1 MKKAAGLSAG
11 RIMKL
16 ILHVYR
22 ALELFCRTGVLL
34 AFMVLIIAVLTQV
47 LGRAIGDSPVWTEE
61 LTRFALIYMTALG
74 VGLGLM
80 SGDLVNVDIVCD
92 ALPDPWP
99 RMLRFVA
106 SLATA
111 GLAAVL
117 LPGAWKYV
125 QIGLLQ
131 KSPAMGLQMSFVHF
145 SVFLLFLLLLIFALM
160 RAVLTLLHLDDPRLK
175 QEI

>member
-1 MKKAAGLSAG
+1 MKV
-11 RIMKL
+11 
-16 ILHVYR
+16 ILQVYR
-22 ALELFCRTGVLL
+22 TLELLCRAGVLI

-99 RMLRFVA
+99 RVLSVVA

-111 GLAAVL
+111 FLAAIL
-117 LPGAWKYV
+117 LPGAWRYV
-125 QIGLLQ
+125 QIGFLQ

-145 SVFLLFLLLLIFALM
+145 SVFLLFLLLLLFAVM
-160 RAVLTLLHLDDPRLK
+160 RAVLTLLHVEVSHAR
-175 QEI
+175 QEV

>member
-1 MKKAAGLSAG
+1 MTAFQKIYQGLEV
-11 RIMKL
+11 L
-16 ILHVYR
+16 
-22 ALELFCRTGVLL
+22 CRTGVFV
-34 AFMVLIIAVLTQV
+34 AFMVLILAVLTQV
-47 LGRAIGDSPVWTEE
+47 LGRTIGDSPVWTEE

-80 SGDLVNVDIVCD
+80 TGDLVNVDIICD

-99 RMLRFVA
+99 RMLRVVA

-111 GLAAVL
+111 FLSAIL

-131 KSPAMGLQMSFVHF
+131 KSPAMGLQMALIHF
-145 SVFLLFLLLLIFALM
+145 SVFLLFALLLVFALA
-160 RAVLTLLHLDDPRLK
+160 RTALTLLSKDHRPLE
-175 QEI
+175 QES

>member
-1 MKKAAGLSAG
+1 MKV
-11 RIMKL
+11 
-16 ILHVYR
+16 ILQVYR
-22 ALELFCRTGVLL
+22 ALELLCRAGVLI

-99 RMLRFVA
+99 RVLNVVA

-111 GLAAVL
+111 FLAAIL
-117 LPGAWKYV
+117 LPGAWRYV
-125 QIGLLQ
+125 QIGFLQ

-145 SVFLLFLLLLIFALM
+145 SVFLLFLLLLLFAVM
-160 RAVLTLLHLDDPRLK
+160 RAVLTLLHVEVSHAR
-175 QEI
+175 QEV

>member
-1 MKKAAGLSAG
+1 MKV
-11 RIMKL
+11 
-16 ILHVYR
+16 ILQVYR
-22 ALELFCRTGVLL
+22 ALEFLCRAGVLI

-99 RMLRFVA
+99 RVLSVVA

-111 GLAAVL
+111 FLAAIL
-117 LPGAWKYV
+117 LPGAWRYV
-125 QIGLLQ
+125 QIGFLQ

-145 SVFLLFLLLLIFALM
+145 SVFLLFLLLLLFAVM
-160 RAVLTLLHLDDPRLK
+160 RAVLTLLHVEVSHAR
-175 QEI
+175 QEV

>member
-1 MKKAAGLSAG
+1 MKV
-11 RIMKL
+11 
-16 ILHVYR
+16 ILQIYR
-22 ALELFCRTGVLL
+22 GLELLCRAGVLI

-99 RMLRFVA
+99 RILNIAA

-111 GLAAVL
+111 FLAAIL

-125 QIGLLQ
+125 QIGFLQ
-131 KSPAMGLQMSFVHF
+131 KSPAMGLQMSFIHF
-145 SVFLLFLLLLIFALM
+145 SVFLLFLLLLVFAVM
-160 RAVLTLLHLDDPRLK
+160 RAVLTLLHLEHSHSK
-175 QEI
+175 QEV

>member
-1 MKKAAGLSAG
+1 MKV
-11 RIMKL
+11 
-16 ILHVYR
+16 ILKVYR
-22 ALELFCRTGVLL
+22 ALELVCRAGVLI
-34 AFMVLIIAVLTQV
+34 AFMVLITAVLTQV

-92 ALPDPWP
+92 ALPGPWP
-99 RMLRFVA
+99 RILNVTA

-111 GLAAVL
+111 FLAAIL

-125 QIGLLQ
+125 QIGFLQ
-131 KSPAMGLQMSFVHF
+131 KSPAMGLQMSFIHF
-145 SVFLLFLLLLIFALM
+145 SVFLLFLLLLVFAVM
-160 RAVLTLLHLDDPRLK
+160 RAVLTLLHVEYSHPK
-175 QEI
+175 QEV

>member
-1 MKKAAGLSAG
+1 MKV
-11 RIMKL
+11 
-16 ILHVYR
+16 ILKVYR
-22 ALELFCRTGVLL
+22 ALELVCRAGVLI
-34 AFMVLIIAVLTQV
+34 AFMVLITAVLTQV

-99 RMLRFVA
+99 RILNVTA

-111 GLAAVL
+111 FLAAIL

-125 QIGLLQ
+125 QIGFLQ
-131 KSPAMGLQMSFVHF
+131 KSPAMGLQMSFIHF
-145 SVFLLFLLLLIFALM
+145 SVFLLFLLLLVFAVM
-160 RAVLTLLHLDDPRLK
+160 RAVLTLLHVENSHPK
-175 QEI
+175 QEV

>member
-1 MKKAAGLSAG
+1 MKV
-11 RIMKL
+11 
-16 ILHVYR
+16 ILQIYR
-22 ALELFCRTGVLL
+22 ALELLCRAGVFI

-99 RMLRFVA
+99 RVLNVVA

-111 GLAAVL
+111 FLAAIL

-125 QIGLLQ
+125 QIGFLQ

-145 SVFLLFLLLLIFALM
+145 SVFLLFLLLFVFAVM
-160 RAVLTLLHLDDPRLK
+160 RAVLTLLHIENSQLK
-175 QEI
+175 QEV

>member
-1 MKKAAGLSAG
+1 MKV
-11 RIMKL
+11 
-16 ILHVYR
+16 ILQVYR
-22 ALELFCRTGVLL
+22 ALELLCRAGVLI

-92 ALPDPWP
+92 TLPDPWP
-99 RMLRFVA
+99 RVLSVVA

-111 GLAAVL
+111 FLAAIL
-117 LPGAWKYV
+117 LPGAWRYV
-125 QIGLLQ
+125 QIGFLQ

-145 SVFLLFLLLLIFALM
+145 SVFLMFLLLLLFAVM
-160 RAVLTLLHLDDPRLK
+160 RAVLTLMHVEDSHAR
-175 QEI
+175 QEV

>member
-1 MKKAAGLSAG
+1 MQ
-11 RIMKL
+11 I
-16 ILHVYR
+16 YR
-22 ALELFCRTGVLL
+22 GLELLCRAGVLI

-99 RMLRFVA
+99 RILNIVA

-111 GLAAVL
+111 FLAAIL

-125 QIGLLQ
+125 QIGFLQ
-131 KSPAMGLQMSFVHF
+131 KSPAMGLQMSFIHF
-145 SVFLLFLLLLIFALM
+145 SVFVLFLLLLVFAVM
-160 RAVLTLLHLDDPRLK
+160 RAVLTLLHLEPSHSK
-175 QEI
+175 QEV

>member
-1 MKKAAGLSAG
+1 MKV
-11 RIMKL
+11 
-16 ILHVYR
+16 ILKVHR
-22 ALELFCRTGVLL
+22 SLELLCRIGVFV
-34 AFMVLIIAVLTQV
+34 AFMVLILAVLTQV
-47 LGRAIGDSPVWTEE
+47 LGRTIGDSPVWTEE

-92 ALPDPWP
+92 TLPDPWP
-99 RMLRFVA
+99 RILRLVA

-111 GLAAVL
+111 FLAAIL

-131 KSPAMGLQMSFVHF
+131 KSPAMGLQMSFIHF
-145 SVFLLFLLLLIFALM
+145 SVFLLFLLLLAFAM
-160 RAVLTLLHLDDPRLK
+160 VRAVLTLLSADEADMKR
-175 QEI
+175 ET

>member
-1 MKKAAGLSAG
+1 MKV
-11 RIMKL
+11 
-16 ILHVYR
+16 ILKVYR
-22 ALELFCRTGVLL
+22 GLELVCRAGVLI

-47 LGRAIGDSPVWTEE
+47 LGRTLGDSPVWTEE

-92 ALPDPWP
+92 ALPAPWP
-99 RMLRFVA
+99 RVLNVIA

-111 GLAAVL
+111 FLAAIL

-125 QIGLLQ
+125 QIGFLQ

-145 SVFLLFLLLLIFALM
+145 SVFALFLLLLVFAVL
-160 RAVLTLLHLDDPRLK
+160 RAVLTILHVDHSNLK
-175 QEI
+175 PEV

>member
-1 MKKAAGLSAG
+1 MKV
-11 RIMKL
+11 
-16 ILHVYR
+16 ILKVYR
-22 ALELFCRTGVLL
+22 ALELVCRAGVLI

-99 RMLRFVA
+99 RILNVTA

-111 GLAAVL
+111 FLASIL

-125 QIGLLQ
+125 QIGFLQ
-131 KSPAMGLQMSFVHF
+131 KSPAMGLQMSFIHF
-145 SVFLLFLLLLIFALM
+145 SVFLLFLLLLVFAVM
-160 RAVLTLLHLDDPRLK
+160 RAVLTLLHIENSHLK
-175 QEI
+175 QEV

>member
-1 MKKAAGLSAG
+1 MKV
-11 RIMKL
+11 
-16 ILHVYR
+16 ILQVYR
-22 ALELFCRTGVLL
+22 VLELLCRAGVLI

-99 RMLRFVA
+99 RILNIVA

-111 GLAAVL
+111 FLAAIL

-125 QIGLLQ
+125 QIGFLQ

-145 SVFLLFLLLLIFALM
+145 SVFLLFLLLFVFAVM
-160 RAVLTLLHLDDPRLK
+160 RAVLTLLHVEFSK
-175 QEI
+175 AEQEV